1 MTVLEREF
9 ASGHTLAVAVG
20 RRRRRRR
27 RRGCGGRR
35 SVARFV
41 GVCGWRGDRARVAL
55 GIRWR
60 LGLGVGRRRGV
71 EQLLP
76 VLEQRLG
83 QTAELVRVAALA
95 QVVEHDADALG
106 ELFEE
111 REIRRREGVE
121 RGQFDDGLDVPFE
134 KQRQHHDARRA
145 GVPEAGTN
153 PGVVGGHVAQDD
165 PLLVHGTLADEPLAG
180 HDSLRL
186 ARPLRVPG
194 EEP

>member
-95 QVVEHDADALG
+95 QVVEHDADARVLEYVQVDV
-106 ELFEE
+106 ELLEY
-111 REIRRREGVE
+111 VE
-121 RGQFDDGLDVPFE
+121 HVDGRAHVHLVRLHHLLELLLDA
-134 KQRQHHDARRA
+134 HH
-145 GVPEAGTN
+145 VI
-153 PGVVGGHVAQDD
+153 
-165 PLLVHGTLADEPLAG
+165 
-180 HDSLRL
+180 L
-186 ARPLRVPG
+186 ARAVVAHCRRHSDSDRCSSLVCQVS
-194 EEP
+194 